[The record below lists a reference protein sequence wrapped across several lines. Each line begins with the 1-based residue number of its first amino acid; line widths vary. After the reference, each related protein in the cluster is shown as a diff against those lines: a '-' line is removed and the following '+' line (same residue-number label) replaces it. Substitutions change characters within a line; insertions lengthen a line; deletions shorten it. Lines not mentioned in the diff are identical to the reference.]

1 MVKFSIYLLVRNVN
15 LDFDFDFENL
25 VEENVYEF
33 VVFVNK
39 KLEKKFGLY
48 DFLWLDDYVDF
59 INVIKEVNVFK
70 VVNGENIGEFI
81 LYIGI
86 CI

>member
-39 KLEKKFGLY
+39 KLEKKFSLY

-59 INVIKEVNVFK
+59 IDVMKEVNVFK
-70 VVNGENIGEFI
+70 VVNGKNIGDFI